1 MVLEGDSKL
10 RQQKPS
16 TTSSSSSN
24 ISLISTISIS
34 SLTEI
39 EASLRGVHAQQR
51 SVLRDLKIL
60 ESRLR
65 SQITSDNL
73 AWNQQECKTKEL
85 AASSL
90 LELEQLWQSFNIQAA
105 DVSSNIAIIS
115 KQI

>member
-1 MVLEGDSKL
+1 MVLEDDSKHK
-10 RQQKPS
+10 QIKAS
-16 TTSSSSSN
+16 ANSSSGN
-24 ISLISTISIS
+24 LSLISSIAIS

-39 EASLRGVHAQQR
+39 EASLSGVHAQQR

-73 AWNQQECKTKEL
+73 AWNQQVSKTKDM

-90 LELEQLWQSFNIQAA
+90 LELQQFWQSFNIQAA
-105 DVSSNIAIIS
+105 NASS
-115 KQI
+115 